1 MTYDYTNL
9 RRRIKEV
16 GFNNEEAFAKAIG
29 ITRPTLSLK
38 LNGKAKFD
46 QLEIT
51 RIIELL
57 NIQESDIHLY
67 FFCKG
72 KLENYNYEI

>member
-9 RRRIKEV
+9 RKRIKEV
-16 GFNNEEAFAKAIG
+16 GFDNEEAFAKAIG
-29 ITRPTLSLK
+29 IARPTLSLK

-46 QLEIT
+46 QLEIA

-57 NIQESDIHLY
+57 NIQENEIHLY
-67 FFCKG
+67 FFIKSC
-72 KLENYNYEI
+72 